1 MNTQNRVFK
10 KLAQAEKTE
19 LATQK
24 VELGVI
30 QELVS
35 LNNKIDKFLSNA
47 YSDFNPF
54 FDKINSKAKTN
65 IKEINNLISKTE
77 SKIDAVRKMEK
88 ELGVTVFGKGT
99 TKDLETNLKYMKGDV
114 LREMKALSKA
124 RMGKII

>member
-1 MNTQNRVFK
+1 MNTESRVFN
-10 KLAQAEKTE
+10 KLAEVEKVE

-65 IKEINNLISKTE
+65 IKEITNLISKTE
-77 SKIDAVRKMEK
+77 SKIAEVKKMEK

-114 LREMKALSKA
+114 LREMKALSSA